1 MPKIIR
7 DYVDFPKSTG
17 VKFQSFTVSLT
28 ATFDTKKEAENF
40 AKDLEEFNESLK
52 MKYG

>member
-17 VKFQSFTVSLT
+17 GKFQSFTVSLT
-28 ATFDTKKEAENF
+28 ATFVSKKEAEIF
-40 AKDLEEFNESLK
+40 AKELEEINESLK